1 MCETRSK
8 LIAQV
13 MSHVPSLDV
22 FDDKHY
28 QNKCHNKPALLLTV
42 AATVAVSHDVAS
54 EMMAELR

>member
-1 MCETRSK
+1 M
-8 LIAQV
+8 IHA
-13 MSHVPSLDV
+13 PSLDV

-42 AATVAVSHDVAS
+42 AASVAVSHDVAS